1 MSLLPSDNIN
11 LEKIFCKYCKI
22 ALNKSH
28 EVFSGYHLSC
38 KEEFDLL
45 ENYSELKE
53 FFSRCYIVD
62 FDKTPLCTYSIEQLE
77 NLSTLSIRHKH
88 VSEIPLSISLLQS
101 LVNLDISW
109 NELSSIP
116 EFVFKLP
123 NLRFLNISHNHLNLI
138 SPLIAKLPQ
147 LVSLDL
153 SYNDLSEFPDSM
165 GSLLNLQSL
174 SLNSNRIAIVPSILG
189 KLKSLISLDVSD
201 NKLFDLPELIFS
213 LQNLLVFSASQN
225 MLQSI

>member
-1 MSLLPSDNIN
+1 MIQIQSDNIN

-22 ALNKSH
+22 ALNESN
-28 EVFSGYHLSC
+28 EIFNGYHQSC

-45 ENYSELKE
+45 AKYSELQE
-53 FFSRCYIVD
+53 FFSRCNIVD
-62 FDKTPLCTYSIEQLE
+62 FEKAPLCTYSIEQLE
-77 NLSTLSIRHKH
+77 NLSTLSIRYKH
-88 VSEIPLSISLLQS
+88 VSEINLLISLLQS

-123 NLRFLNISHNHLNLI
+123 NLRFLNISHNHLTLN

-165 GSLLNLQSL
+165 GSLLNLM
-174 SLNSNRIAIVPSILG
+174 I
-189 KLKSLISLDVSD
+189 
-201 NKLFDLPELIFS
+201 
-213 LQNLLVFSASQN
+213 
-225 MLQSI
+225 